1 MEMVGHE
8 AEAQQA
14 HWHAS
19 TGRRQQFEKA
29 AIVRVVM
36 KHLTAG
42 IAAVQD
48 VVANTADGG
57 ARGTW
62 HVNSLEVPNLAG
74 KEKSRMSPFT
84 PTCPRKV
91 ECPHLP
97 VPIYPHV
104 NSLEVPNL
112 AGKEKSRMSQFTPSA
127 AAAPITSWAAPTTAP
142 TPTTRSAAARVTIT
156 WRAGA

>member
-1 MEMVGHE
+1 MRIVLDRKGLEAPLPHVAGGAVAAVVTPYLRRQQPLEVTREIALGPRPEHQMEMVGHE

-14 HWHAS
+14 HRHAS

-84 PTCPRKV
+84 PTCP
-91 ECPHLP
+91 
-97 VPIYPHV
+97 
-104 NSLEVPNL
+104 
-112 AGKEKSRMSQFTPSA
+112 
-127 AAAPITSWAAPTTAP
+127 
-142 TPTTRSAAARVTIT
+142 
-156 WRAGA
+156 